1 MKHSNTNRLSIAIL
15 LVLLTTAGVSGC
27 GAGEGRE
34 SESSLTSIGQADDIT
49 VLVST
54 DWVAA
59 HKDDADVLLVH
70 VAMLEMAPPEAFI
83 PGAVVLDYHAIETSE
98 GLAIELPD
106 PQQLVAVFRAAG
118 VSNDNH
124 VVLYGGGA
132 AHISARAFVT
142 LEYLGHPRVSVMDGG
157 IGAWISDGRPTS
169 DIPVDA
175 NAGDF
180 VAKINEDILADAEWI
195 QARLEDPNV
204 AVIDARPADQY
215 AGYSNRGLREGH
227 IPGAGNLYFVE
238 LLQSEE
244 VPRLKPRDEVEAL
257 FAAAGAGPDKTVVS
271 YCQIG
276 MRASY
281 NYLIARH
288 LGYDVKFYDQSWQEW
303 GGREDL
309 PAETGLGGD

>member
-1 MKHSNTNRLSIAIL
+1 MGDSVAPLRQCLAPSSS
-15 LVLLTTAGVSGC
+15 TAC
-27 GAGEGRE
+27 
-34 SESSLTSIGQADDIT
+34 
-49 VLVST
+49 
-54 DWVAA
+54 
-59 HKDDADVLLVH
+59 
-70 VAMLEMAPPEAFI
+70 
-83 PGAVVLDYHAIETSE
+83 
-98 GLAIELPD
+98 LPS
-106 PQQLVAVFRAAG
+106 PQQLVSVFRAAG
-118 VSNDNH
+118 VSNDKH

-157 IGAWISDGRPTS
+157 IEAWMADGRPTS
-169 DIPVDA
+169 DIPAEVD
-175 NAGDF
+175 AGDF
-180 VAKINEDILADAEWI
+180 VPKVNDDILADAEWI
-195 QARLEDPNV
+195 RARLEDPNI
-204 AVIDARPADQY
+204 AVIDARPASQY

-244 VPRLKPRDEVEAL
+244 IPRLKPLDEVEAL

-288 LGYDVKFYDQSWQEW
+288 LGYDVKFYDQSWQER

-309 PAETGLGGD
+309 PAETGPGRD

>member
-1 MKHSNTNRLSIAIL
+1 MKTSIPRNLL
-15 LVLLTTAGVSGC
+15 LVIALAVALSCSGPSVDPVAPVDAAAPQTDEVS
-27 GAGEGRE
+27 
-34 SESSLTSIGQADDIT
+34 

-54 DWVAA
+54 DWVAE
-59 HKDDADVLLVH
+59 HKDDTDVLLVH
-70 VAMLEMAPPEAFI
+70 VAMLEMAPPEAYI

-98 GLAIELPD
+98 GLAIELPS
-106 PQQLVAVFRAAG
+106 PQQLVSVFRAAG
-118 VSNDNH
+118 VSNDKH

-157 IGAWISDGRPTS
+157 IGAWLADGRPTS
-169 DIPVDA
+169 DTPVEAD
-175 NAGDF
+175 AGDF
-180 VAKINEDILADAEWI
+180 VAEINEDILVDVDWI
-195 QARLEDPNV
+195 QARLEDPSI
-204 AVIDARPADQY
+204 AVIDARPASQY

-303 GGREDL
+303 GGRDDL
-309 PAETGLGGD
+309 PAETGPGG